1 MLPGTKYGN
10 KPYPGTAPMP
20 RYCRTTVATA
30 AITYLAMLADVCA
43 GFSSTPLL
51 ALLQS
56 DAHNNILRLNNVR
69 KSSANDAQQGDESDE
84 STTSP
89 ITISAAKG
97 KSGQKTERQL
107 RQLAYVMINDVED
120 LLKTGG
126 AYDPSSSSSSSSKSS
141 PAVAKALENIER
153 MELLL
158 QQAEAEQKDD
168 DGETKLQAQ
177 IMSDLSSCLVRAYA
191 KSPGVKDHAK
201 LAEET
206 FRDMRSRGLKPN
218 VATACAVIDGYA
230 RSRRTSGPLEA
241 ERLLFELMDEAERAQ
256 KCGDENVLLPTSAC
270 CNACIKAWARR
281 NSREGAERAQGIL
294 DRMDVLN
301 ASSSA
306 AEGRGGEGGG
316 RAIHP
321 TVYSYAT
328 VVTAWNRGVGGLEAA
343 ERADAILKKL
353 LVRNV
358 DADNTVTPNTVLFNA
373 VIDCWAQSSH
383 PTAGTKALGLLKM
396 MKELGEEASPDG
408 VTYRSVIN
416 AWASSSH
423 INAAKSAEEV
433 MALAKEDG
441 VVIDTRTYNVVLK
454 AWSKS
459 NAPNAAKRAEQLL
472 VDIIEAHKSGDI
484 IIGPDAYSFSTVLSI
499 LAKASEPGK
508 AQRARDLLTAFVQYS
523 NKSAA
528 GNDDGGASRPN
539 TSCYNT
545 VLNACAF
552 SAMASEEER
561 KGALRIAV
569 QTLQELVTTEGIDA
583 DSISFGTMLKAIA
596 NLVPPNSMDTRNQMA
611 SKIFERCAN
620 SGHVNDLVL
629 NEFQRCV
636 SRDCLMEVL
645 GDSVRSDRHRK
656 GSPGRGQPS
665 VPLSSLPNEWKVN
678 VHETKARRN
687 NRRKRKESSN
697 SRSSGTAGERN
708 RTSQMQRRQQR
719 KNGREKQEK
728 GEEKDD
734 GIFHTVPG
742 FSIVETSWQ
751 SGKDL

>member
-1 MLPGTKYGN
+1 MT
-10 KPYPGTAPMP
+10 P
-20 RYCRTTVATA
+20 RTRCRVTVATA
-30 AITYLAMLADVCA
+30 AITYLAARSSVCG
-43 GFSSTPLL
+43 GFNTPL
-51 ALLQS
+51 QTCS
-56 DAHNNILRLNNVR
+56 FHHYKKHEHVR
-69 KSSANDAQQGDESDE
+69 VLKSSAEDHDE
-84 STTSP
+84 STT
-89 ITISAAKG
+89 TDTVVATAKKG
-97 KSGQKTERQL
+97 GRKTERQL

-120 LLKTGG
+120 LLKTGS
-126 AYDPSSSSSSSSKSS
+126 ASLSSSSSSASSEA
-141 PAVAKALENIER
+141 PVAKALENIER

-158 QQAEAEQKDD
+158 QQEAEAEQKDG
-168 DGETKLQAQ
+168 DGETEFQTQ
-177 IMSDLSSCLVRAYA
+177 IMSDLFSCLVRSHA
-191 KSPGVKDHAK
+191 KSSGIKDHAK

-230 RSRRTSGPLEA
+230 RSRDKTGPLDA
-241 ERLLFELMDEAERAQ
+241 QRLLFELMDEAERAQ
-256 KCGDENVLLPTSAC
+256 ACGDENILLPTSAC

-294 DRMDVLN
+294 DRMEVLN
-301 ASSSA
+301 AASS
-306 AEGRGGEGGG
+306 
-316 RAIHP
+316 IHP

-343 ERADAILKKL
+343 ERADGILKKL

-459 NAPNAAKRAEQLL
+459 KAPNAGTRAEQLL
-472 VDIIEAHKSGDI
+472 VDMIEAQKSGDI

-499 LAKASEPGK
+499 LAKSSEPGK
-508 AQRARDLLTAFVQYS
+508 AQRARDLLSAFVQYS
-523 NKSAA
+523 DKSA
-528 GNDDGGASRPN
+528 GGKNDGGASRPN

-569 QTLQELVTTEGIDA
+569 QTFQELVTTEGIGV

-596 NLVPPNSMDTRNQMA
+596 NLVPPNSMGTRNQMA

-620 SGHVNDLVL
+620 SGYVNDLVL
-629 NEFQRCV
+629 KEFQRCV
-636 SRDCLMEVL
+636 SRDCFIEVL
-645 GDSVRSDRHRK
+645 GDRIRNDRHRK
-656 GSPGRGQPS
+656 GLPGRGQPS
-665 VPLSSLPNEWKVN
+665 IPLSSLPKEWRAN
-678 VHETKARRN
+678 VQETKARRN
-687 NRRKRKESSN
+687 DKRKGKDKSN
-697 SRSSGTAGERN
+697 PRSSATAGKRN
-708 RTSQMQRRQQR
+708 QTNQGRQR
-719 KNGREKQEK
+719 KNTGREKQEK
-728 GEEKDD
+728 EEEEKDD

>member
-1 MLPGTKYGN
+1 MTR
-10 KPYPGTAPMP
+10 P
-20 RYCRTTVATA
+20 RACRRCRATVATA
-30 AITYLAMLADVCA
+30 AITYLAVRSSVCH
-43 GFSSTPLL
+43 GFSIPSWRTRNFHNYKHEHEHIRVLMK
-51 ALLQS
+51 S
-56 DAHNNILRLNNVR
+56 KDDAQQ
-69 KSSANDAQQGDESDE
+69 QQGDES
-84 STTSP
+84 TI
-89 ITISAAKG
+89 ITVASAKEG
-97 KSGQKTERQL
+97 GQKTERQL

-120 LLKTGG
+120 LLKSH
-126 AYDPSSSSSSSSKSS
+126 ASSSSEA
-141 PAVAKALENIER
+141 PVAKALENIGR

-158 QQAEAEQKDD
+158 QTSKFQ
-168 DGETKLQAQ
+168 TQ
-177 IMSDLSSCLVRAYA
+177 IMSDLYSCLVRSYA
-191 KSPGVKDHAK
+191 KSSGIKNHAK

-206 FRDMRSRGLKPN
+206 FRDMRSRALKPN

-230 RSRRTSGPLEA
+230 RSRDKTGPLDA

-256 KCGDENVLLPTSAC
+256 ACGDENTLLPTSAC

-294 DRMDVLN
+294 DRMEVLN
-301 ASSSA
+301 AASS
-306 AEGRGGEGGG
+306 
-316 RAIHP
+316 IHP

-343 ERADAILKKL
+343 ERADGILKKL

-459 NAPNAAKRAEQLL
+459 KAPNAGTRAEQLL
-472 VDIIEAHKSGDI
+472 VDMIEAQKSGDI

-499 LAKASEPGK
+499 LAKSSEPGK
-508 AQRARDLLTAFVQYS
+508 AQRARDLLSAFVQYS
-523 NKSAA
+523 DKSA
-528 GNDDGGASRPN
+528 GGKNDGGASRPN

-561 KGALRIAV
+561 KGALRIAM
-569 QTLQELVTTEGIDA
+569 QTFQELVTTEGIGA

-596 NLVPPNSMDTRNQMA
+596 NLVPPNSM
-611 SKIFERCAN
+611 
-620 SGHVNDLVL
+620 
-629 NEFQRCV
+629 
-636 SRDCLMEVL
+636 
-645 GDSVRSDRHRK
+645 
-656 GSPGRGQPS
+656 P
-665 VPLSSLPNEWKVN
+665 
-678 VHETKARRN
+678 
-687 NRRKRKESSN
+687 
-697 SRSSGTAGERN
+697 
-708 RTSQMQRRQQR
+708 
-719 KNGREKQEK
+719 
-728 GEEKDD
+728 
-734 GIFHTVPG
+734 
-742 FSIVETSWQ
+742 
-751 SGKDL
+751 